1 MAKMRS
7 SLDIVASKAIYT
19 KGPAKKKS
27 KKAADAEAAAAAKVV
42 AVEAEWKSLLDQAL
56 SKKARRAKY
65 NPKET
70 FVVGDVID
78 HPNFGEGV
86 VTKLIHPNK
95 AEIIF
100 KHDLK
105 LMMHSLSR

>member
-7 SLDIVASKAIYT
+7 SLDIMASKAIYT
-19 KGPAKKKS
+19 KGPTKKKS
-27 KKAADAEAAAAAKVV
+27 KKVADAEAAAIAKVV
-42 AVEAEWKSLLDQAL
+42 AIETEWKSLLDQAL

-65 NPKET
+65 SAKEALI
-70 FVVGDVID
+70 VGDVVD
-78 HPNFGEGV
+78 HPSFGEGV

-105 LMMHSLSR
+105 LMMHSVGR